1 MGQVIPIETITK
13 NDDCYEYSESA
24 DVNHNRYNDLTTR
37 QIMIQNQLETLPN
50 NQGSSSFVLSDGFGS
65 SELHSNLL

>member
-37 QIMIQNQLETLPN
+37 QIMIQNQLET
-50 NQGSSSFVLSDGFGS
+50 
-65 SELHSNLL
+65 